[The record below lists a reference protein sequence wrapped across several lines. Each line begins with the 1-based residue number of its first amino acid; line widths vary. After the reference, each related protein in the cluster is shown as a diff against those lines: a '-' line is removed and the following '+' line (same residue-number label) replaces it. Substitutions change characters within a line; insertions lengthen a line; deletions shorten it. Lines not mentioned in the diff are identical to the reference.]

1 MATGW
6 PMKVS
11 YADGDVYSASDVNDI
26 TGTINLLGSSVAY
39 TAGKN
44 NLLNSSMAIWQRGTS
59 IAVNGGSNSYVADR
73 WAIQTATASVN
84 TTTSRQTTGD
94 TTNLPFIQYC
104 ARVQRNSGVTANG
117 FISIQQSLET
127 SSSAILAGRAV
138 TLSFYARKGANF
150 SDASS
155 QLGVQLKT
163 GTGTDQNIN
172 SYTGSATPIN
182 STATITATWQRF
194 TFAGTVAST
203 ATEVGVNIYYLTTG
217 TAGTNDY
224 FEITGVQLEVG
235 TATAFQTATGTIQG
249 ELAACQRYYE
259 KSYAQGTNIGTAT
272 TTGISGNASG
282 ADTTGYVAPITTFK
296 VTKRN
301 TPSVTVY
308 DTAGTINKVSSFNTA
323 GTLTAGKTGSLDP
336 ISDTGFRIY
345 ETGTSKNGLFYHYV
359 ASSEL

>member
-6 PMKVS
+6 PMKTT
-11 YADGDVYSASDVNDI
+11 YANGDVYSASDVND
-26 TGTINLLGSSVAY
+26 TNGTINLLGSSVAY

-44 NLLNSSMAIWQRGTS
+44 NLLNSSLAIWQRGTS
-59 IAVNGGSNSYVADR
+59 VAISGAAAGYTADR
-73 WAIQTATASVN
+73 WQIQSATASVN
-84 TTTSRQTTGD
+84 TTTSRQSTSD

-182 STATITATWQRF
+182 STATITTTWQRF
-194 TFAGTVAST
+194 TFAGTVSSS

-235 TATAFQTATGTIQG
+235 TATAFQIATGSYST
-249 ELAACQRYYE
+249 ELAACQRYFWQIATGTGSTFSLLAAE
-259 KSYAQGTNIGTAT
+259 GSNTPLTFIQAPVTMRIAPTLVQATGASYYVARSVAGLSTLSSFTTDNT
-272 TTGISGNASG
+272 TTSGITIYGSATITAGNAG
-282 ADTTGYVAPITTFK
+282 RFIT
-296 VTKRN
+296 N
-301 TPSVTVY
+301 
-308 DTAGTINKVSSFNTA
+308 N
-323 GTLTAGKTGSLDP
+323 
-336 ISDTGFRIY
+336 
-345 ETGTSKNGLFYHYV
+345 
-359 ASSEL
+359 ASSSLALNSEL

>member
-1 MATGW
+1 MAVGW
-6 PMKVS
+6 PTKVT
-11 YADGDVYSASDVNDI
+11 YANGDVYSASDVND
-26 TGTINLLGSSVAY
+26 TNGTINLLGSSVAY

-44 NLLNSSMAIWQRGTS
+44 NLLNSSMAVWQRGTS
-59 IAVNGGSNSYVADR
+59 VAVAATTTGYTADR
-73 WAIQTATASVN
+73 WQIQTASAGVN
-84 TTTSRQTTGD
+84 TTTSRQATSD

-104 ARVQRNSGVTANG
+104 ARVQRNSGVVTNG

-182 STATITATWQRF
+182 STATITTTWQRF

-249 ELAACQRYYE
+249 ELAACQRYYQRLSYPVIYGIGE
-259 KSYAQGTNIGTAT
+259 VRNATGATIVTTFPVTMRTAPTASAQTAAQYAIGSAAKSQTAT
-272 TTGISGNASG
+272 AYSIGGLDINGCYIGFTVSG
-282 ADTTGYVAPITTFK
+282 F
-296 VTKRN
+296 
-301 TPSVTVY
+301 
-308 DTAGTINKVSSFNTA
+308 TAGQACFVY
-323 GTLTAGKTGSLDP
+323 
-336 ISDTGFRIY
+336 SDSGYGNSYTEF
-345 ETGTSKNGLFYHYV
+345 S
-359 ASSEL
+359 AEL

>member
-249 ELAACQRYYE
+249 ELAACQRYYLGLANGTSQALGVV
-259 KSYAQGTNIGTAT
+259 SYYNTNGVHLGVSFPSEMRVAPSIYQVSGASYFAVYNGGASRTISAGWTIAEPTTRACRMYVDTTAAT
-272 TTGISGNASG
+272 TGQAGFAYSNNAS
-282 ADTTGYVAPITTFK
+282 AVLA
-296 VTKRN
+296 
-301 TPSVTVY
+301 
-308 DTAGTINKVSSFNTA
+308 
-323 GTLTAGKTGSLDP
+323 LTA
-336 ISDTGFRIY
+336 
-345 ETGTSKNGLFYHYV
+345 
-359 ASSEL
+359 EL